1 MAPKRYFFVPIIF
14 DVDQLRRK
22 NIFRVK
28 NQEYKKMLN
37 SDAVKNSISFLTTYL
52 LIEEFTNV
60 SSALSDL

>member
-1 MAPKRYFFVPIIF
+1 MLISF
-14 DVDQLRRK
+14 RRE

-60 SSALSDL
+60 LSALSDL